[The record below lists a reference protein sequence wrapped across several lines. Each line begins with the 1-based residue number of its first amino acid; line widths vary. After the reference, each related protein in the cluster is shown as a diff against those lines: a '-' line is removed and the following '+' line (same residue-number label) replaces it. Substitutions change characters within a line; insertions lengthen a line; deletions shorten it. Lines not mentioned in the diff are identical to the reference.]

1 MRFQF
6 ENSGLEELYYEE
18 KGAEAYPDYVVT
30 AFFKK
35 IQTIKAATNENDLRA
50 LKGNHFEKM
59 EGKENKYSMRLNL
72 QYRLIF
78 SLEKD
83 GGCTII
89 SIKEISNHYS

>member
-6 ENSGLEELYYEE
+6 ANSELSELYYEE
-18 KGAEAYPDYVVT
+18 KGNATYPEYVVT

-35 IQTIKAATNENDLRA
+35 MQIIKNAVDENDLRA
-50 LKGNHFEKM
+50 IKGNHFEKM
-59 EGKENKYSMRLNL
+59 EGEENVYSIRLNQ

-83 GGCTII
+83 GKCAVML
-89 SIKEISNHYS
+89 IKEISNHYA

>member
-6 ENSGLEELYYEE
+6 ENSDLSDLYYED
-18 KGAEAYPDYVVT
+18 KGKETYPEYVVT

-35 IQTIKAATNENDLRA
+35 MQTIRAAANENDLRA
-50 LKGNHFEKM
+50 IKGNHFEKL
-59 EGKENKYSMRLNL
+59 EGEENKYSIRLNQ

-83 GGCTII
+83 GTCTIML
-89 SIKEISNHYS
+89 IKEISNHYS